1 VQALKYPKWTP
12 NLLKHDNLAGRKMAG
27 SKMAGSK
34 MADFMEQ
41 QATSA
46 AALQVE

>member
-1 VQALKYPKWTP
+1 VTCILAGYPKRTL
-12 NLLKHDNLAGRKMAG
+12 NLLKHDNLAG

-41 QATSA
+41 QAKSA
-46 AALQVE
+46 AALQV